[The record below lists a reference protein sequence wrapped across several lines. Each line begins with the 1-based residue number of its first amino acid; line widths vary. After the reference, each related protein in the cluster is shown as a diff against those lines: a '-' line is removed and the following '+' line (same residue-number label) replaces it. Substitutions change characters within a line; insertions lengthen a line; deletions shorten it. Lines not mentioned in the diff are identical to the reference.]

1 MVLSPGA
8 DSGVTLKEV
17 SGLAPHAS
25 RILNQPATS
34 LQFPHG
40 EGELFVNSRQIPELG
55 WVIVVLQQN
64 DPSTAALLPIL
75 AQNLLITD
83 KLTGLLNRTDIDTL
97 FARLVKD
104 ALRRQERLAVILFD
118 IDFSS

>member
-1 MVLSPGA
+1 MGDCGA
-8 DSGVTLKEV
+8 
-17 SGLAPHAS
+17 
-25 RILNQPATS
+25 
-34 LQFPHG
+34 
-40 EGELFVNSRQIPELG
+40 
-55 WVIVVLQQN
+55 QQN